1 MNNITPN
8 IEQLIDTVIIPAYIQ
23 YSGVQSYINM
33 LEDSVKSLHGEI
45 GKLQIALNQAQARLS
60 ELESKKETSEVRQY
74 SYTLDNK
81 QEKER

>member
-23 YSGVQSYINM
+23 YSGVQSYINI
-33 LEDSVKSLHGEI
+33 LEDSVKSLNGEI

-60 ELESKKETSEVRQY
+60 ELESKKETSEVRQC
-74 SYTLDNK
+74 SYTLGMN
-81 QEKER
+81 E